1 MDIDITIKLVF
12 AIVASVLVL
21 VGGFL
26 PYIRDIYRGKTKP
39 HAYTWLIWTITQ
51 GTALVGLWQGNGGVA
66 VVAMAIGVSMSIFV
80 IVLSF
85 RYGTR
90 NITRADTVILIASL
104 LAIGVWWQLHNPFL
118 AVLMVSIIDIVGY
131 IPSFRKTYEE
141 PWTETPLTW
150 GVFIITNLLIMLSLD
165 EYNFM
170 TLFYLVSITTANAI
184 LLSICLVRRRS
195 IHPR

>member
-1 MDIDITIKLVF
+1 MDIDVSIKLVF
-12 AIVASVLVL
+12 AVIACILVV

-51 GTALVGLWQGNGGVA
+51 GTALVGLWQGHGGLA

-80 IVLSF
+80 IGLSF

-90 NITRADTVILIASL
+90 NITRADTIILIASL
-104 LAIGVWWQLHNPFL
+104 LAIGVWWQLHNPLL
-118 AVLMVSIIDIVGY
+118 ALVMVSLIDIVGY
-131 IPSFRKTYEE
+131 IPSIRKTYEE
-141 PWTETPLTW
+141 PWTETSLTW
-150 GVFIITNLLIMLSLD
+150 GVFIITNVLIMLSLD

-170 TLFYLVSITTANAI
+170 TLFYLVSITAANAI

>member
-1 MDIDITIKLVF
+1 MDIDVSIKLVF
-12 AIVASVLVL
+12 AVIACILVV

-26 PYIRDIYRGKTKP
+26 PYIRDIYRRKTKP

-51 GTALVGLWQGNGGVA
+51 GTALVGLWQGHGGLA

-80 IVLSF
+80 IGLSF

-90 NITRADTVILIASL
+90 NITRADTIILIASL
-104 LAIGVWWQLHNPFL
+104 LAIGVWWQLHNPLL
-118 AVLMVSIIDIVGY
+118 ALVMVSLIDIVGY
-131 IPSFRKTYEE
+131 IPSIRKTYEE
-141 PWTETPLTW
+141 PWTETSLTW
-150 GVFIITNLLIMLSLD
+150 GVFIITNVLIMLSLD

-170 TLFYLVSITTANAI
+170 TLFYLVSITAANAI

>member
-1 MDIDITIKLVF
+1 MDIDVSIKLVF
-12 AIVASVLVL
+12 AVIACILVV

-51 GTALVGLWQGNGGVA
+51 GTALVGLWQGHGGLA

-80 IVLSF
+80 IGLSF

-90 NITRADTVILIASL
+90 NITRADTIILIASL
-104 LAIGVWWQLHNPFL
+104 LAIGVWWQLHNPLL
-118 AVLMVSIIDIVGY
+118 ALVMVSLIDIVGY

-141 PWTETPLTW
+141 PWTETSLTW
-150 GVFIITNLLIMLSLD
+150 GVFIITNVLIMLSLD

-170 TLFYLVSITTANAI
+170 TLFYLVSITAANAI